1 MMVED
6 CDYNYCVYVFGCEM
20 MVEHCDYNY
29 CVYAFLAGGEI
40 CFGSDAK

>member
-20 MVEHCDYNY
+20 MVEDCDYNY
-29 CVYAFLAGGEI
+29 CVYAFLAGG
-40 CFGSDAK
+40 